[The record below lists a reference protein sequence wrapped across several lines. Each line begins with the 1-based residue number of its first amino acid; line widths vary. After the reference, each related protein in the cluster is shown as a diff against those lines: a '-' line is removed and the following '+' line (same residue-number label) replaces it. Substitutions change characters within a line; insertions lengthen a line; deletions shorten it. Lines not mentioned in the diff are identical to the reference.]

1 MNLVLV
7 VQEKNIKSVEVYYKK
22 INIEVKIIIINKI
35 NIDFF
40 DSKIS
45 KILFSGAFNEPRSVS
60 LETKPLFLPI
70 FRNLFF
76 LLLKISSPDIDLK

>member
-7 VQEKNIKSVEVYYKK
+7 VREKNIKSVVVYYKK
-22 INIEVKIIIINKI
+22 INIEVKIKIINKI

-40 DSKIS
+40 DRKIS
-45 KILFSGAFNEPRSVS
+45 KILFSGAFNEPRSDS
-60 LETKPLFLPI
+60 LETKPLLLPI

-76 LLLKISSPDIDLK
+76 LLLKISSPDID